1 VQDLTDPSKRVVGTK
16 QVLRHIKEGRVELVY
31 LAADADET
39 IRQTI
44 LNACEKCSVDVLDT
58 HSMKELGDA
67 CRIKVGAAAA
77 GVLKPEGRQP

>member
-1 VQDLTDPSKRVVGTK
+1 MQELTDPQKRVVGTK
-16 QVLRHIKEGRVELVY
+16 QVLRHLKEGKLELVY

-44 LNACEKCSVDVLDT
+44 INACQQCSVPVMSS

-77 GVLKPEGRQP
+77 GVIKPHT